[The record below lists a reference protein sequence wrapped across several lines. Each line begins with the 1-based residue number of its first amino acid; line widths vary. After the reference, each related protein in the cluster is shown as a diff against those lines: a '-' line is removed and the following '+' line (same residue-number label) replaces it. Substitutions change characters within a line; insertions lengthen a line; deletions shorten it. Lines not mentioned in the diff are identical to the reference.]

1 MKHFSLK
8 HTLPALGL
16 LGLGL
21 AGCQPELDEPT
32 SDRGTADFTKYVAV
46 GNSLTAGFMDGGLY
60 REGQL
65 SSYPNLLAMQ
75 MAKAGGGEFT
85 QPLFTEAQS
94 NGSGYL
100 RLAGFTATGSPI
112 TASVTTNL
120 AVRGGV
126 PTRANPLPNPQ
137 FIYTKFTEPVNNLGV
152 PGIRMSDIETAGFG
166 NVASTGGT
174 LAAPTPIFNSYFERI
189 TPDGSNQTYR
199 QRVAASQPTFFTF
212 WLGNNDV
219 LGYATSG
226 GAGAGITPGTTFTT
240 LANGILDDLTAN
252 GAKGVVATIPDVTNI
267 PFFTTVG
274 PTLRA
279 TLTARN
285 VPGVIVTTGS
295 FSTTPAT
302 RKTIPTNTIRDASGN
317 GNQLFTLTAAP
328 YLGLIGQPN
337 NGKAW
342 RDVYGQVRS
351 SLPPTVSLAVF
362 LTIQGVDTV
371 QAFGVSDKNPIPS
384 TLVLDDV
391 EQGNVRTATTAYNT
405 ALTNKANAK
414 NLAIFDA
421 NAFFA
426 RVAATG
432 IASNTVNNT
441 AAYISGNL
449 FSLDGVHPTPR
460 GYAFV
465 ANEMIKVINAKYGST
480 LREVDPN
487 AARGVLLP

>member
-1 MKHFSLK
+1 MKNYSLK
-8 HTLPALGL
+8 RTLPALGL

-21 AGCQPELDEPT
+21 AGCQPELEEPT
-32 SDRGTADFTKYVAV
+32 SNKGTADFTKYVAV

-75 MAKAGGGEFT
+75 MAKAGGGAFV
-85 QPLFTEAQS
+85 QPLFSEAQS

-100 RLAGFTATGSPI
+100 KLTGFTATGSPI

-120 AVRGGV
+120 AL
-126 PTRANPLPNPQ
+126 RAGATAARPL
-137 FIYTKFTEPVNNLGV
+137 YTKFTEPVNNLGV
-152 PGIRMSDIETAGFG
+152 PGIRMSDIETAGYGSVQG
-166 NVASTGGT
+166 N
-174 LAAPTPIFNSYFERI
+174 PYFERI
-189 TPDGSNQTYR
+189 TPDASPTQTYR

-226 GAGAGITPGTTFTT
+226 GAGAGITSNTVFTT
-240 LANGILDDLTAN
+240 LANGILDDLTAG

-279 TLTARN
+279 TLTAGN
-285 VPGVIVTTGS
+285 VPGIVVTTGT
-295 FSTTPAT
+295 FSTTPGTPAT
-302 RKTIPTNTIRDASGN
+302 RKTIATTAIRDANGN

-328 YLGLIGQPN
+328 YLGLLGRTN

-342 RDVYGQVRS
+342 RDVYGQVRGA
-351 SLPPTVSLAVF
+351 LPPAVSLSVF
-362 LTIQGVDTV
+362 LAIQGVDTT
-371 QAFGVSDKNPIPS
+371 QAFGVSPGNPIPS

-391 EQGNVRTATTAYNT
+391 EQTTVRTATTAFNA
-405 ALTNKANAK
+405 ALTTKATAK

-421 NAFFA
+421 NAFFS
-426 RVAATG
+426 RVAANG
-432 IASNTVNNT
+432 VVSNTVTNT

-460 GYAFV
+460 GYAII
-465 ANEMIKVINAKYGST
+465 ANEMIKVINTKYGST
-480 LREVDPN
+480 LQPVDPN
-487 AARGVLLP
+487 ASRGVLLP